1 MNDIKE
7 AVRDGLANH
16 TGEFANPWIFKGSY
30 SHELLADILNDIMAS
45 ERLFKN
51 IEALIQEQVRQARI
65 DEIER
70 IIRIAAVDDRN
81 VDIRLKELK
90 K

>member
-1 MNDIKE
+1 MNYKE
-7 AVRDGLANH
+7 Q
-16 TGEFANPWIFKGSY
+16 
-30 SHELLADILNDIMAS
+30 LNALWDCFHPYDEKKTLENWS
-45 ERLFKN
+45 
-51 IEALIQEQVRQARI
+51 ALIQEQVRLARI

-90 K
+90 NE